1 VLAWIQ
7 HAAELLACARFRD
20 SDSGISRGWIAQR
33 HLIMQRQWAV
43 LQIDKDRDDAA
54 CVLQR
59 FFLMVKDEVDR
70 VIREEKKRR
79 KAKRTA

>member
-1 VLAWIQ
+1 
-7 HAAELLACARFRD
+7 
-20 SDSGISRGWIAQR
+20 
-33 HLIMQRQWAV
+33 MQRQWAV